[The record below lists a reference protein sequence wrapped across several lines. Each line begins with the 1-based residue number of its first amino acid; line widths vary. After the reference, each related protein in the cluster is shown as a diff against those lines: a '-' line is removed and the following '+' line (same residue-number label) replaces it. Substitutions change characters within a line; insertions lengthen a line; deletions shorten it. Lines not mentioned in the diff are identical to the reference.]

1 MSVKYAFDSVSKN
14 VNYEIGTPLS
24 AKAVQSTETKKARL
38 TYVVDSA
45 ECIPDV
51 ALRKTSGR
59 GFGAM
64 ALVLN
69 THLTSAKIDDTLYYA
84 VSEDGLSHEDDV
96 KEHGNG
102 KRLYNSDTKIYHLSS
117 AEMKHAIN
125 AGAYDDFDRF
135 NAELNQSL
143 VGIEYGIDGEVSMVT
158 SELENGDE
166 YRQIIK
172 SEDVDFFN
180 EDSPSTFDL
189 LLLSGMTKV
198 QADFSRRSTIRQRS
212 DEERAKALAN
222 SKIEANDISY
232 EREDTGNELDLGLDK
247 DIEDDLNSKNKD
259 EQSAN
264 KEDEKDSKVDSSISS
279 EKHSIKEG
287 KPLSYNPDADDEL
300 EY

>member
-1 MSVKYAFDSVSKN
+1 MSVKYAFDSVSKG

-24 AKAVQSTETKKARL
+24 AKAVQSIETKKARL

-45 ECIPDV
+45 ECVPDSS
-51 ALRKTSGR
+51 LRKTSGR

-64 ALVLN
+64 ALILY
-69 THLTSAKIDDTLYYA
+69 THLTSAKIDDTVYYT
-84 VSEDGLSHEDDV
+84 VSGDGLSHEDDV

-102 KRLYNSDTKIYHLSS
+102 RRLYNSDTKIYHLSS

-143 VGIEYGIDGEVSMVT
+143 VGVEYGIDGEVDMVT
-158 SELENGDE
+158 SELEDGTE
-166 YRQIIK
+166 YRQITK
-172 SEDVDFFN
+172 SSDVEFFN

-198 QADFSRRSTIRQRS
+198 QADFTRRSTIRQRS

-247 DIEDDLNSKNKD
+247 NIEDDLNSKKND
-259 EQSAN
+259 EPTSDEDVEQP
-264 KEDEKDSKVDSSISS
+264 KEDSSISS

-287 KPLSYNPDADDEL
+287 KPLSYNPDADDDEL
-300 EY
+300 GY